1 MNKEVLSL
9 VILVS
14 IALPIGI
21 ATIRYFFKKSILITM
36 GTVTLAWGTLIDVL
50 VSLRFIYP
58 EYFPAYI
65 TSPIIIISGI
75 LGIAYIAKRVRKPL
89 DHAIDDLYRMSE
101 GDLTVEVNTQ
111 YAKRNDELGKLS
123 ISIGNLAKKL
133 REIIEGI
140 SDAADELESSA
151 NQMSM
156 SASSLSEVTSEQA
169 SSLEE
174 ISSSMEEIL
183 SSIQQ
188 NSENAVQT
196 ETIAVSTSKDLEK
209 GVESTNVALDSMN
222 EIAQK
227 ISIINDIAF
236 QTNLLALNAAVEA
249 ARAGEHGKGFA
260 VVAAEVRRL
269 AERSRQ
275 AANEIIEVSQRGAEI
290 SVKAKELMNQNVN
303 EIIRTTDL
311 IREITAATHEQ
322 RTGTEQ
328 VNASVQELNN
338 TTQQNASLSEEV
350 AASAEEL
357 NAKAK
362 SLAEL
367 IEYFKV
373 R

>member
-1 MNKEVLSL
+1 MVNLKYIYPQYFPPYVTLSVVVLS
-9 VILVS
+9 
-14 IALPIGI
+14 GI
-21 ATIRYFFKKSILITM
+21 Y
-36 GTVTLAWGTLIDVL
+36 VL
-50 VSLRFIYP
+50 YL
-58 EYFPAYI
+58 
-65 TSPIIIISGI
+65 
-75 LGIAYIAKRVRKPL
+75 IAKRIRKPL
-89 DHAIDDLYRMSE
+89 DGAIDDIQRVSQ
-101 GDLTVEVNTQ
+101 GDLTVKVDESIIKKN
-111 YAKRNDELGKLS
+111 NELGRLYKTVD
-123 ISIGNLAKKL
+123 NLIERL
-133 REIIEGI
+133 RSVIDGI
-140 SDAADELESSA
+140 SQAAIELESSA
-151 NQMSM
+151 SQLST
-156 SASSLSEVTSEQA
+156 SANSLSEVTTEQA

-174 ISSSMEEIL
+174 ISSAMEEIL

-188 NSENAVQT
+188 NAENTVKTQN
-196 ETIAVSTSKDLEK
+196 IAASTSKDLKK
-209 GVESTNVALDSMN
+209 GAESTNVALDSMN

-260 VVAAEVRRL
+260 VVAAEVRKL

-275 AANEIIEVSQRGAEI
+275 AANEIISVSESGAEI
-290 SVKAKELMNQNVN
+290 SEKARELMNRNVR
-303 EIIRTTDL
+303 EIVRTTDL

-322 RTGTEQ
+322 RSGTEQ